1 MSLSEYA
8 RHLLAIAQT
17 IYRWAGQIS
26 ALDAARREKVALYA
40 EEIAATLARA
50 AQAFIVLDAQ
60 PTEKTYLLSASR
72 ELGRI
77 AGYLDTIV
85 AALAHH
91 LDGRKLAGVK
101 RRLEYLEPFEP
112 QAMIAQ
118 RGAFATASRLMSAEG
133 FFRALADALRA

>member
-1 MSLSEYA
+1 MPLSEYA

-17 IYRWAGQIS
+17 FYRWAGQIS
-26 ALDAARREKVALYA
+26 ALDTARRDKVALYA

-50 AQAFIVLDAQ
+50 AQAFIDIDHQ
-60 PTEKTYLLSASR
+60 PTEKKHLLSAHR

-118 RGAFATASRLMSAEG
+118 RGAFATKPRRCCQSSRSTL
-133 FFRALADALRA
+133 